1 MNIHEYQAKQ
11 LFNAFGIITPEGQVA
26 RSSSEAV
33 DCAKK
38 LDDAPWIVKA
48 QVHAGGRGKVGG
60 VKIANTLEE
69 VEKISQQMLGTRLVT
84 IQTGDEGLPIESVLV
99 EKTSNIKREFYLSL
113 LIDRGCDRIIFIASS
128 EGGMD
133 IETVATE
140 QPEKI
145 VQESIHAATGL
156 QNYQCREIAFALG
169 LEKSQGKA
177 LQKIMKGMYNL
188 MRKKDASQI
197 EINPLI
203 ETDEGELIA
212 IDAKINFDDNSVM
225 LHPDILALK
234 DPAQEDEKENE
245 AAKSDLN
252 YIALDGNIGCMVNGA
267 GLAMATMDL
276 VKLKGGRPA
285 NFLDVGGGTTVGKVA
300 EAFKLIL
307 SDKNVK
313 AMLVNIFGGIVKCD
327 VIAEGILNAI
337 KQIDVNIPVVVR
349 LEGTNAEAGR
359 LLLNQSNLAIIA
371 ADDLATAAEK
381 VVSLAE
387 GQQ

>member
-1 MNIHEYQAKQ
+1 MNIHEYQAKH
-11 LFNAFGIITPEGQVA
+11 LFRTFGIATPEGDIA
-26 RSSSEAV
+26 RSPSEAV
-33 DCAKK
+33 ACAEK
-38 LDDAPWIVKA
+38 LDEAPWIVKA

-60 VKIANTLEE
+60 VKLANTLEE
-69 VEKISQQMLGTRLVT
+69 VKAISQQMLGTRLVT
-84 IQTGDEGLPIESVLV
+84 VQTGDEGLPIESVLV
-99 EKTSNIKREFYLSL
+99 EKTSDIKREFYLSL
-113 LIDRGCDRIIFIASS
+113 LIDRGCDRIIFVASS

-133 IETVATE
+133 IETVAHE
-140 QPEKI
+140 KPNKI

-156 QNYQCREIAFALG
+156 QDYQCREIAFSLG
-169 LEKSQGKA
+169 LDKSQGKS
-177 LQKIMKGMYNL
+177 LQKIMMGMYNL
-188 MRKKDASQI
+188 MLEKDASQI

-203 ETDEGELIA
+203 ETDAGELVA
-212 IDAKINFDDNSVM
+212 IDAKINFDDNAVI
-225 LHPDILALK
+225 LHSDILALK
-234 DPAQEDEKENE
+234 DPAQENEKENE
-245 AAKSDLN
+245 AAEFDLN

-285 NFLDVGGGTTVGKVA
+285 NFLDVGGGTTAGKVA

-307 SDKNVK
+307 SDTQVK

-337 KQIDVNIPVVVR
+337 KQINVDIPVVVR

-387 GQQ
+387 GKQ

>member
-245 AAKSDLN
+245 AAKSDL
-252 YIALDGNIGCMVNGA
+252 
-267 GLAMATMDL
+267 
-276 VKLKGGRPA
+276 
-285 NFLDVGGGTTVGKVA
+285 
-300 EAFKLIL
+300 
-307 SDKNVK
+307 
-313 AMLVNIFGGIVKCD
+313 
-327 VIAEGILNAI
+327 
-337 KQIDVNIPVVVR
+337 
-349 LEGTNAEAGR
+349 
-359 LLLNQSNLAIIA
+359 
-371 ADDLATAAEK
+371 
-381 VVSLAE
+381 
-387 GQQ
+387 